1 MTGCRL
7 FGQGRVRRGWAEGGE
22 EAQDHPP
29 NAERSG
35 SPGRRLPV
43 AQVRAEGGQGQ
54 PPAEVKI
61 SLRLSDPEHFV
72 TCTKPPTIVSCEF
85 VMVLNACSLL
95 NDVQELLQVHR
106 GQLQGA
112 QADREGVHRP
122 QVRPDDVH
130 RPPQPRSAGTGQ
142 QSRRGRLF
150 C

>member
-1 MTGCRL
+1 
-7 FGQGRVRRGWAEGGE
+7 
-22 EAQDHPP
+22 
-29 NAERSG
+29 
-35 SPGRRLPV
+35 V

-72 TCTKPPTIVSCEF
+72 SCEF
-85 VMVLNACSLL
+85 VMVLSACSLL

-106 GQLQGA
+106 GQLQRA

-130 RPPQPRSAGTGQ
+130 RPPQPRPPGPGQ
-142 QSRRGRLF
+142 RSRRHRGRGRLF
-150 C
+150 R